1 MPVYLGVCPLVCV
14 STSGCDSVFL
24 EVLCLKVSTFCVSS
38 GLPVN
43 VLDIR
48 VVTVWYV
55 PAYGLVWKVC
65 LRVFVYL

>member
-1 MPVYLGVCPLVCV
+1 M
-14 STSGCDSVFL
+14 FL
-24 EVLCLKVSTFCVSS
+24 EVLCLKVSTFCVSRR
-38 GLPVN
+38 LPVN

-65 LRVFVYL
+65 LRVFVCL